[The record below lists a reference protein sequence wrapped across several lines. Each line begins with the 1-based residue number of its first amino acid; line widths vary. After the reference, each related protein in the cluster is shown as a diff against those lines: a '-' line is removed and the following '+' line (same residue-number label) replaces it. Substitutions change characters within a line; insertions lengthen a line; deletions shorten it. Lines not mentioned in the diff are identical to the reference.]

1 MQLICELLVNGMPP
15 SAIPDNIATFLE
27 SFYGEEPKDW
37 PSVNFCRGSCAIVQ
51 IIGEVISAIKL
62 ASIQDWKQIFFD
74 ATTQRETPFLA
85 VVIGLMTE
93 DGLDHVTVAS
103 CIFLE
108 DETAQTTADG
118 VEEKVRYGIN
128 ILYLYLYFNLHVY

>member
-1 MQLICELLVNGMPP
+1 M
-15 SAIPDNIATFLE
+15 
-27 SFYGEEPKDW
+27 
-37 PSVNFCRGSCAIVQ
+37 Q
-51 IIGEVISAIKL
+51 IIGEVITAIKL

-74 ATTQRETPFLA
+74 ATTRRQTPFLA

-93 DGLDHVTVAS
+93 DGLDHVTVSS

-128 ILYLYLYFNLHVY
+128 LLYLYFNVHVY

>member
-1 MQLICELLVNGMPP
+1 MQLICEFLVNGTPP

-37 PSVNFCRGSCAIVQ
+37 PSVNFCRGSRVIVQ
-51 IIGEVISAIKL
+51 IIGEVITAIKL

-74 ATTQRETPFLA
+74 ATTRRQTPFLA

-93 DGLDHVTVAS
+93 DGLDRVTVSS

-128 ILYLYLYFNLHVY
+128 ILYLYFNVHVY